1 MAMFY
6 RMQMLLPA
14 YALLLISFTLASST
28 ITSSSKEEIKC
39 DTCTPVSS
47 PPPPPPVV
55 TECPPPPSPPSPPP
69 PSPPPPPNPSS
80 PPPACPSCASPCSS
94 CRPPPC
100 PGCPSPP
107 KQVVPYFIY
116 SYKNPPPSE
125 SAATNAHSL
134 LVSATLVIFWG
145 TLSLFSN

>member
-1 MAMFY
+1 MRYLHACS
-6 RMQMLLPA
+6 L
-14 YALLLISFTLASST
+14 ST
-28 ITSSSKEEIKC
+28 AT
-39 DTCTPVSS
+39 T
-47 PPPPPPVV
+47 PVV

-69 PSPPPPPNPSS
+69 PSPPPPPNPSP

-100 PGCPSPP
+100 SGCPSPP

-134 LVSATLVIFWG
+134 LVSATLVILWG
-145 TLSLFSN
+145 FTKFVQGHRSTNLLSW